1 MRNVGNCL
9 LTLVNRFD
17 QELSAPDF
25 VADVILYFTSIS
37 ILCHDV
43 LVSVADAQMR
53 NLVAVED
60 DLVFAVHFFNGHIWH
75 HVIFWGLGKDRPWSG
90 FQLRNI
96 IGAFLHLLDANA
108 YAPRDF
114 RETALAQILHMFGND
129 FVFQTVAFAVAF

>member
-1 MRNVGNCL
+1 FVKKIALPRNNLVRNVGNCL

-75 HVIFWGLGKDRPWSG
+75 HVIFWASAKIAPGRGSNCAILLAHFCTCSTLMPMRRAISG
-90 FQLRNI
+90 NRRLPKSCI
-96 IGAFLHLLDANA
+96 CSA
-108 YAPRDF
+108 
-114 RETALAQILHMFGND
+114 M
-129 FVFQTVAFAVAF
+129 